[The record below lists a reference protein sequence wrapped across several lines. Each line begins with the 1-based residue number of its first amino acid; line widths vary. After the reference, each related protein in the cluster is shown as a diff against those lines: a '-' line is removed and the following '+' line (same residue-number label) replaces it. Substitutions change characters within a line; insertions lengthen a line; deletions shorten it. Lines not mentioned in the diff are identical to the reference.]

1 METISERE
9 RILLGYA
16 PRDPF
21 SGVEL
26 SSQRRSSDIDF
37 RDVFG
42 GPPRRSSIYEYRRN
56 RADSIDLYSRSS
68 RGREDSVESHRSSRG
83 SGEKPVF
90 GDVSGSGRRR
100 QLGDDFYSDIFQSS
114 DSACSSPKRGDRD
127 AFQSSP
133 GSRVNSPNR
142 PTPIRSESLF
152 GGSLLSQSSLSETM
166 DKGLDHPGFGSIT
179 QHSVYR
185 NEDERSDAFSF
196 SLSPNASSTDYFT
209 TQSVLCH
216 GDLRNKSY
224 ASYRQSP
231 LSHRIPSSF
240 EGLAD
245 TMEPSFQ
252 TVESQTG
259 KSSSSLEDYI
269 SSRKFHFSIH
279 KWAGKGVMLV
289 MPSYS
294 NERNELEGGLTRLPE
309 IIVQEV
315 DIPSNCD
322 SFSFTKFSSLT
333 KAFESE
339 TETQEKKSD
348 KKEDDYIAPNA
359 KGLSHAV
366 FGPELLRD
374 DTNKKLGK
382 CGNQSEK
389 FSVPYFDENSCTNW
403 ADDEHNPE
411 FKFIVHGEQNHE
423 LKSLS
428 QLFDDD
434 VDNLRT
440 DDIPRLIKERVA
452 QSKSQ
457 ENRQLQRESRLVP
470 GKVNCS
476 VLHDNP
482 LSLEDKTR
490 GNKVTG
496 KVKDFIRKFNQEGSP
511 KRKSAFEML
520 VRRSKGEENKQDKVD
535 ELAHVSS
542 IGADKLRGKSRNNNI
557 PLFDIPKVMENNVLE
572 KAEEDKSGIPSDGH
586 PSEERIEVS
595 PPQSE
600 PPTPEVLDNTACDEE
615 SILEDFEGYLVQQLQ
630 VHLSEAAQ
638 NSPQPDQIKVI
649 VLLPILYLYDFCLIK
664 CFCND
669 LYLSAL
675 AQNLDA
681 KIRQWSRGKEGNIRS
696 LLSTLQLILWPE
708 SGWKQVPLVNIIEG
722 PSVKKAYQKALLC
735 LHPDKLQQKGASSN
749 QKYIAE
755 KVFDILQIIISF
767 KKTIIIIIIITL
779 INFYLFMCNWLYEF
793 EDWTS
798 HLTKFA
804 LLLKSQ
810 QECAECFFVL
820 LFIIEQKNQSL
831 LESSYLGV
839 ISLNNDL

>member
-1 METISERE
+1 MEIISERE

-16 PRDPF
+16 ARDPF

-37 RDVFG
+37 HDVFG

-56 RADSIDLYSRSS
+56 RVDSIDLYSRSS
-68 RGREDSVESHRSSRG
+68 RGREDSAESHRSSLG

-90 GDVSGSGRRR
+90 GDGSGSGRRR

-127 AFQSSP
+127 ALQSSP

-142 PTPIRSESLF
+142 PAPIRSESLF
-152 GGSLLSQSSLSETM
+152 GGSFLSQSSLSEKM
-166 DKGLDHPGFGSIT
+166 DKGLDLPGFGSIT
-179 QHSVYR
+179 QHSVCR

-196 SLSPNASSTDYFT
+196 SLSPNASSTDYLT

-224 ASYRQSP
+224 ASYRQSL
-231 LSHRIPSSF
+231 LSRRIPSSF

-269 SSRKFHFSIH
+269 SSRQFHFSIH

-294 NERNELEGGLTRLPE
+294 SERNELEGGLTRLPE

-322 SFSFTKFSSLT
+322 SFSPLT
-333 KAFESE
+333 KTFESE
-339 TETQEKKSD
+339 TEVQEKKSD

-359 KGLSHAV
+359 KGLSHAG

-374 DTNKKLGK
+374 DTKKKKGK

-389 FSVPYFDENSCTNW
+389 VSVPYSDENSCTNW

-434 VDNLRT
+434 VDNPRT
-440 DDIPRLIKERVA
+440 DDIPRLIKEREA

-457 ENRQLQRESRLVP
+457 KGQLQRESRLVP

-476 VLHDNP
+476 ALHDNP
-482 LSLEDKTR
+482 LVLEDKIR

-557 PLFDIPKVMENNVLE
+557 PLFDIPKVMENHVIE
-572 KAEEDKSGIPSDGH
+572 KAEEDKSGISSDGH

-615 SILEDFEGYLVQQLQ
+615 SILEDFEGYLLQQLL
-630 VHLSEAAQ
+630 VNLSEAAQ
-638 NSPQPDQIKVI
+638 NSPQQDQIK
-649 VLLPILYLYDFCLIK
+649 
-664 CFCND
+664 
-669 LYLSAL
+669 
-675 AQNLDA
+675 NLDA
-681 KIRQWSRGKEGNIRS
+681 KIHQWSRGKEGNIRS
-696 LLSTLQLILWPE
+696 LLSTLQLGQQLNSCNYSVRTPNAVHSPMKMRHVTPYSVPRLGTKRNQTVLP
-708 SGWKQVPLVNIIEG
+708 SGVRTE
-722 PSVKKAYQKALLC
+722 
-735 LHPDKLQQKGASSN
+735 
-749 QKYIAE
+749 
-755 KVFDILQIIISF
+755 
-767 KKTIIIIIIITL
+767 
-779 INFYLFMCNWLYEF
+779 
-793 EDWTS
+793 
-798 HLTKFA
+798 
-804 LLLKSQ
+804 
-810 QECAECFFVL
+810 
-820 LFIIEQKNQSL
+820 
-831 LESSYLGV
+831 
-839 ISLNNDL
+839 

>member
-1 METISERE
+1 MEIVSERE

-37 RDVFG
+37 HDVFG
-42 GPPRRSSIYEYRRN
+42 GPPRRSSIFEYRRN
-56 RADSIDLYSRSS
+56 RADSIDSYSRAS
-68 RGREDSVESHRSSRG
+68 RGREDSAESRRSSRG

-90 GDVSGSGRRR
+90 GDGSGSGRRR

-127 AFQSSP
+127 ALQSSP

-152 GGSLLSQSSLSETM
+152 GGSLLSQSSLSEKM
-166 DKGLDHPGFGSIT
+166 DKDLDHPGFGSIT
-179 QHSVYR
+179 QHSVSR

-209 TQSVLCH
+209 TQPVLCH

-224 ASYRQSP
+224 ASYRQSA
-231 LSHRIPSSF
+231 LSRRIPSSF

-252 TVESQTG
+252 TVKSQNG

-269 SSRKFHFSIH
+269 SSRQFHFSIH

-294 NERNELEGGLTRLPE
+294 NERNEIERGLTTLPE
-309 IIVQEV
+309 IVVQEV
-315 DIPSNCD
+315 DIPSHCD
-322 SFSFTKFSSLT
+322 SFSHLT

-339 TETQEKKSD
+339 TENQEKKSD
-348 KKEDDYIAPNA
+348 KKEDDYIALNA
-359 KGLSHAV
+359 KGLSHV
-366 FGPELLRD
+366 EFGPELLRD
-374 DTNKKLGK
+374 HTSKKLGK
-382 CGNQSEK
+382 CGKQSEK
-389 FSVPYFDENSCTNW
+389 VSVPYFDENSCTNW

-411 FKFIVHGEQNHE
+411 FKSIVHGEQNHE

-434 VDNLRT
+434 VNNLRT
-440 DDIPRLIKERVA
+440 DDIPRPIKEREP

-457 ENRQLQRESRLVP
+457 KKRQLPRESRLVP
-470 GKVNCS
+470 GNTNCS
-476 VLHDNP
+476 ALHDNP
-482 LSLEDKTR
+482 LLEDKTR

-520 VRRSKGEENKQDKVD
+520 VRRSKGEQNKQDKVD

-542 IGADKLRGKSRNNNI
+542 IGAVKLRGKSMNNNI
-557 PLFDIPKVMENNVLE
+557 PLFDIPKVMENHVIE
-572 KAEEDKSGIPSDGH
+572 KAEEDKFGISSDGH

-600 PPTPEVLDNTACDEE
+600 PPTTEVIDNTACDEE
-615 SILEDFEGYLVQQLQ
+615 SILEDFEGYLVQQLL
-630 VHLSEAAQ
+630 VNLPEPAQ
-638 NSPQPDQIKVI
+638 NSPQQD
-649 VLLPILYLYDFCLIK
+649 
-664 CFCND
+664 
-669 LYLSAL
+669 
-675 AQNLDA
+675 QNLDA

-722 PSVKKAYQKALLC
+722 PSVKKAYQRALLC

-755 KVFDILQIIISF
+755 KVFDILQEAWDHFNSIS
-767 KKTIIIIIIITL
+767 
-779 INFYLFMCNWLYEF
+779 EF
-793 EDWTS
+793 
-798 HLTKFA
+798 
-804 LLLKSQ
+804 
-810 QECAECFFVL
+810 
-820 LFIIEQKNQSL
+820 
-831 LESSYLGV
+831 
-839 ISLNNDL
+839 